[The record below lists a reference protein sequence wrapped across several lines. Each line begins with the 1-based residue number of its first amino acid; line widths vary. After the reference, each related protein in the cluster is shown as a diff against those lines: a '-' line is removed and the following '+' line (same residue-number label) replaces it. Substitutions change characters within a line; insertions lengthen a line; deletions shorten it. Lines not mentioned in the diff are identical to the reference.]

1 MLNKG
6 AAALLVAAALLA
18 LSGRAYAHALVKS
31 SAPSDGQLLDSSP
44 SEVVVTFTEPPDP
57 TLSLLHVLDSSG
69 KEVESGK
76 SALVA
81 TDRFS
86 LRVPVTRLADGVYTV
101 SWRAI
106 SLADGHVTAGSFTF
120 GVGVSAVTPAEP
132 PKEPAV
138 ARPTV
143 ASVVGKWA
151 LLWGLILLWG
161 AAMSSTLIFRG
172 NLTGARVGIPAAW
185 ALATVGLS
193 IFVFAEASSVGV
205 GVGKLLSSGRGRLL
219 EYQALGLA
227 LTLVAVLLFALRGGK
242 VAGLLL
248 GAGAALTA
256 LVHSIAGH
264 AGGAASGE
272 LAKVGSQWVHILAV
286 GAWVG
291 GLPWLILG
299 TRADLGGTRITAVR
313 RFSLMATFAIGIV
326 ALTGALRA
334 IDEVGSLSKLTTT
347 DFGKTLI
354 VKVVLFGGLGLLGAV
369 NRFRLVPALSRASR
383 AMSRLRGTVSAEIV
397 FGLVIVGVTAL
408 LTGFVPPSLIVE
420 TKPRAP
426 QRLVVTGSDFAKS
439 ARVRLVITPG
449 FVGANKF
456 DLTAVDF
463 DSGKPLDATRIT
475 LSFSQPDN
483 PEIRASVVELQKS
496 GSQWSA
502 SGTALARKG
511 GWNVTALIQ
520 QPATSVQV
528 SLRVSPRVPPQKID
542 VARAEGQPTLYTV
555 HLTGGNTM
563 QIYFDP
569 DKPGPSQMHV
579 TFFDPKGGELPADS
593 AQITAVPPKG
603 SSTELATRRFGPG
616 HFVSDV
622 TLVKGR
628 WRFDITGATAAGPVE
643 ATLPV
648 TY

>member
-1 MLNKG
+1 VRRKG
-6 AAALLVAAALLA
+6 SAALLVAAALLG
-18 LSGRAYAHALVKS
+18 LTGRAQAHALVKS
-31 SAPSDGQLLDSSP
+31 SAPSDGQLLDASP
-44 SEVVVTFTEPPDP
+44 SEVIVSFTEPPDP

-76 SALVA
+76 SALVVG
-81 TDRFS
+81 DRFS
-86 LRVPVTRLADGVYTV
+86 LRVPVTRLPNGVYTV

-132 PKEPAV
+132 PKEAAV
-138 ARPTV
+138 ARPTA
-143 ASVVGKWA
+143 ASVLGRWG
-151 LLWGLILLWG
+151 LLWGLILLLG

-172 NLTGARVGIPAAW
+172 KLTGARVGVPAAW
-185 ALATVGLS
+185 ILAIVGLT
-193 IFVFAEASSVGV
+193 IFAFAEASSVGV
-205 GVGKLLSSGRGRLL
+205 SIGKLLSSGRGRLL
-219 EYQALGLA
+219 DYQALGLG
-227 LTLVAVLLFALRGGK
+227 LTLVPAALFAIRGGRL
-242 VAGLLL
+242 AGLLL
-248 GAGAALTA
+248 GVGAAATM
-256 LVHSIAGH
+256 LVHSIASH

-299 TRADLGGTRITAVR
+299 TRADLGGTRVLAVR
-313 RFSLMATFAIGIV
+313 RFSLMATFAIAIV

-334 IDEVGSLSKLTTT
+334 IDEVGSFNKLTTT

-397 FGLVIVGVTAL
+397 FGIAIVAVTAL
-408 LTGFVPPSLIVE
+408 LSGFVPPSLIVE
-420 TKPRAP
+420 TKPRTP
-426 QRLVVTGSDFAKS
+426 QRLVATGSDFAKS

-449 FVGANKF
+449 FVGGNKF
-456 DLTAVDF
+456 ELTAADF
-463 DSGKPLDATRIT
+463 DTGKPLDASRIS
-475 LSFSQPDN
+475 LSFSQPDR
-483 PEIRASVVELQKS
+483 PEIRPSVVELQKS
-496 GSQWSA
+496 GDRWTA
-502 SGTALARKG
+502 SGTALARRG
-511 GWNVTALIQ
+511 SWTVTALVQ

-528 SLRVSPRVPPQKID
+528 SLRVSPRIPPQRIAT
-542 VARAEGQPTLYTV
+542 VRVEGQPTIYTIS
-555 HLTGGNTM
+555 LTGGHTM
-563 QIYFDP
+563 QVYFDP
-569 DKPGPSQMHV
+569 DKPGPNQMHV

-593 AQITAVPPKG
+593 AQVTAVPPKG
-603 SSTELATRRFGPG
+603 TEADLPTRRFGPG

-622 TLVKGR
+622 TLAKGR
-628 WRFDITGATAAGPVE
+628 WRFEISAATSAGPVE

-648 TY
+648 SY